1 MLAWVMLRAVIAD
14 LHVGQEQGDLERF
27 TALTADLA
35 RRAPGEVVFLGDL
48 FRTLVGYSGYWDET
62 IRGGLEAMRELR
74 GSGARVVLVEGNR
87 DFFLDVPELD
97 PYRDT
102 SVIAHSFCAGGR
114 RFLLEHGDLINRR
127 DRSYRL
133 WRSLSKSRAARLW
146 ARLLPAAIA
155 IRIVSGTEARLAR
168 TNFSYR
174 RHLPADDLAAAA
186 RRHFAAGVDVV
197 MWGHFHRAWRI
208 EAGGRTAMV
217 LPSWAETGAVVWVDD
232 AGEVREERLDDS
244 GYFVD
249 SAQQSWYQEDEG
261 LVEVR

>member
-1 MLAWVMLRAVIAD
+1 MVRAVLAD
-14 LHVGQEQGDLERF
+14 LHLNSVAGDLDRFAATLAAVRERG
-27 TALTADLA
+27 AD
-35 RRAPGEVVFLGDL
+35 EVVFLGDL
-48 FRTLVGYSGYWDET
+48 FRTLVGFPHFWDGA
-62 IRGGLEAMRELR
+62 IRRGLAELEALR
-74 GSGARVVLVEGNR
+74 RAGVRVALVEGNR
-87 DFFLDVPELD
+87 DFFLDTPALQPFLD
-97 PYRDT
+97 
-102 SVIAHSFCAGGR
+102 VGAEVHSFATGGR
-114 RFLLEHGDLINRR
+114 RFLLEHGDLINSH

-133 WRSLSKSRAARLW
+133 WRSVSKSRAARLW

-197 MWGHFHRAWRI
+197 MWGHFHRGWRYD
-208 EAGGRTAMV
+208 ADGRTAMV
-217 LPSWAETGAVVWVDD
+217 LPSWAETGAVVWIDD